1 MTIETLTFQN
11 FLRFF
16 RESALSLGGK
26 GSSGSSLTLALAPN
40 DAGKTSV
47 IRGLEFLFYGEVD
60 GKSGE
65 ATLAELVNNEAMRL
79 SGGKSVTGSVEA
91 VLRSH
96 DTQLT
101 VRREVRVQQA
111 GHGQRRLLRQDLLSL
126 ETRAGRTEWVVDG
139 DGVVAHKLERMV
151 PRSLFNYFFFQGEGL
166 ADALIEKQ
174 DARIREGLTE
184 LLHED
189 DWEAAISDLE
199 ALLQKLNTECRQVS
213 SKDEV
218 LEKAVERFALAE
230 QHESKLRKELEQ
242 ADKQYKQSED
252 EVQRLTA
259 LVAQSVGKVDKE
271 AGERLLKVQAQL
283 REHNQRKDAAEQG
296 LLSGIGSTRGLP
308 FLKKA
313 FQPVRE
319 ILADLRKQNLLP
331 ADVSEGFI
339 GRILEKG
346 VCVCGCDLAE
356 GTSHRAKVEQFRA
369 YSLSAELNNDLFSL
383 YNLLEA
389 KSAKGF
395 EADIQEGLSSLRTSA
410 EFIEAERRTITRL
423 EAEEKALRARVD
435 EEAQKRCEDLL
446 REQHKAIRRQTDQ
459 RAVVQELRM
468 KLQSATKLK
477 DSTKKDLN
485 AARQKTK
492 HRGNEEVF
500 ELRDLTAA
508 VLEVL
513 ETGLEGL
520 KESLHEPLES
530 KVRELYDRVAKDGS
544 EAGVSPSTLL
554 PFIQKGGKRAGF
566 LGGGQKQVLCL
577 SYIIALAQIRK
588 DLNESLRTMKIMVPK
603 ADDQIFVMDS
613 IFGQCEPE
621 YQEAICRFLPRQ
633 SGQTLLLLAGQQ
645 WTETTR
651 RFLED
656 QVRELFGFEYHS
668 PNAHYDESK
677 HQFAFKKTNH
687 RLLKPC
693 SDGQTAYTVIRPL
706 SI

>member
-1 MTIETLTFQN
+1 MTIKRLSFRN

-16 RESALSLGGK
+16 GESALDLSGASK
-26 GSSGSSLTLALAPN
+26 AGSSLCLALAPN

-65 ATLAELVNNEAMRL
+65 STLAELVNNEAVRVAG
-79 SGGKSVTGSVEA
+79 SKNVTAAVEA

-96 DTQLT
+96 DVELT
-101 VRREVRVQQA
+101 VRREVCIQHSA
-111 GHGQRRLLRQDLLSL
+111 NGQRRLVSDELLQL
-126 ETRAGRTEWVVDG
+126 EGADGRKKWVPDA
-139 DGVVAHKLERMV
+139 DGVVAHKLERLV
-151 PRSLFNYFFFQGEGL
+151 PQSLFHYFFFQGEGL

-174 DARIREGLTE
+174 DPRIREGLTE

-199 ALLQKLNTECRQVS
+199 ALLQKLNTECRQAA

-218 LEKAVERFALAE
+218 LEKAVQRFALAE
-230 QHESKLRKELEQ
+230 QTESKLRKQLEQ
-242 ADKQYKQSED
+242 AEKQSKLAED

-271 AGERLLKVQAQL
+271 AGERLLKVQKQL
-283 REHNQRKDAAEQG
+283 REHSQRKDAAEQG
-296 LLSGIGSTRGLP
+296 LLSGIGATRGLP

-313 FQPVRE
+313 FQPVRD

-346 VCVCGCDLAE
+346 VCVCGCNLAE
-356 GTSHRAKVEQFRA
+356 GTSHRATVEQFRA

-395 EADIQEGLSSLRTSA
+395 EADIQEGLNSLRTSA
-410 EFIEAERRTITRL
+410 EFIESERSMIAKL
-423 EAEEKALRARVD
+423 ETEEKALKARVD
-435 EEAQKRCEDLL
+435 EAAQKRCEDLL
-446 REQHKAIRRQTDQ
+446 REQHKAIRHQIDQ
-459 RAVVQELRM
+459 RTVVQELRM
-468 KLQSATKLK
+468 NLQAATKFREQ
-477 DSTKKDLN
+477 TKKDLN
-485 AARQKTK
+485 SARQKTK
-492 HRGNEEVF
+492 HRGNEGVF
-500 ELRDLTAA
+500 ELRDLVSA

-513 ETGLEGL
+513 EAGLVGL
-520 KESLHEPLES
+520 KDSLHEPLE
-530 KVRELYDRVAKDGS
+530 KTVAGLYDPVAKDGS
-544 EAGVSPSTLL
+544 EARVSSSTLL
-554 PFIQKGGKRAGF
+554 PFIQKGGKRATF

-588 DLNESLRTMKIMVPK
+588 DLNDYLRSMKIMVPK
-603 ADDQIFVMDS
+603 ADDQVFVMDS

-621 YQEAICRFLPRQ
+621 YQEAICKFLPRQ

-645 WTETTR
+645 WTDTTR
-651 RFLED
+651 RCLEQ

-668 PNAHYDESK
+668 PNTHYDESK
-677 HQFAFKKTNH
+677 HQFAFRKTNH

-706 SI
+706 PI